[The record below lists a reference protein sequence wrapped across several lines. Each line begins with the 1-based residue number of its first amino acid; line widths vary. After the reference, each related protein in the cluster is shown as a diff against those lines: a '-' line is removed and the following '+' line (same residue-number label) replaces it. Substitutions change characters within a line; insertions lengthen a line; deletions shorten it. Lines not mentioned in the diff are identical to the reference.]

1 MTQEDASSHALSLQF
16 KHGSMEP
23 LWWIS
28 MVYGPQGDHEKLLF
42 LDGLWDIREADTA
55 LGSSVVTST

>member
-1 MTQEDASSHALSLQF
+1 MAHR
-16 KHGSMEP
+16 
-23 LWWIS
+23 
-28 MVYGPQGDHEKLLF
+28 GDHEKLLF